1 MKSTSIKNLGINKAG
16 VVPLD
21 TDTES
26 ESEDSDEEVV
36 EEVPVQDKIV
46 VAQAQSLAT
55 IKADDVYKLA
65 PSKMVNHWSGETSVV
80 LRSTGRG
87 RKLEK
92 EMYKTCTVVEFNNRL
107 YGLTV
112 MSDAKGA
119 KEQAEMAA
127 LKLGVAMG
135 DQQDMEK
142 ATEALNPEQKRHLD
156 ILMKLRARTTST
168 HAGEADNATRL
179 LKKKLG
185 ELSDVSEV
193 KNLLDMTINVRR

>member
-1 MKSTSIKNLGINKAG
+1 
-16 VVPLD
+16 
-21 TDTES
+21 
-26 ESEDSDEEVV
+26 
-36 EEVPVQDKIV
+36 
-46 VAQAQSLAT
+46 
-55 IKADDVYKLA
+55 
-65 PSKMVNHWSGETSVV
+65 
-80 LRSTGRG
+80 
-87 RKLEK
+87 
-92 EMYKTCTVVEFNNRL
+92 
-107 YGLTV
+107 

>member
-46 VAQAQSLAT
+46 VAQQSLAT

-65 PSKMVNHWSGETSVV
+65 PSKMVNHWSGENSVV

-87 RKLEK
+87 RKDERD
-92 EMYKTCTVVEFNNRL
+92 V
-107 YGLTV
+107 
-112 MSDAKGA
+112 
-119 KEQAEMAA
+119 
-127 LKLGVAMG
+127 
-135 DQQDMEK
+135 QDMHGGRV
-142 ATEALNPEQKRHLD
+142 Q
-156 ILMKLRARTTST
+156 
-168 HAGEADNATRL
+168 
-179 LKKKLG
+179 
-185 ELSDVSEV
+185 
-193 KNLLDMTINVRR
+193 